1 MSLYGNSSQLYFDF
15 VYSDYMKEHS
25 EFKYLLDLIDMI
37 DWSVVPD
44 FSNKIGRTGYSRRA
58 LLKAIFV
65 QKVKGFTVREL
76 IHFLKS
82 NPSFAKCIG
91 FDPII
96 NYVPSEA
103 TFSSFK
109 KEFGPSYLD
118 KVIVFTVLKGIKEGI
133 FDTGYLVV
141 DSYPIIFNSFFN
153 NKKSHGKFKDYKE
166 YYRSP
171 LEANFGVKPVSNSK
185 PIYDKYGNPKNA
197 MSYLGYKAHTITFL
211 NVPIFTVVSP
221 ASANDKNYA
230 FILLEKVVKY
240 LDLSGFNFL
249 ADAAYDSSD
258 LYDYVHLIAGS
269 IAFIPLRNSSKK
281 RLVGECGKKLIK
293 HSHYLES
300 KRNIYRTK
308 FVCDDPSNCPL
319 GRSNCY
325 SYRNYSKYDFRHFLN
340 RESPFFKEI
349 YKKRTLIESIFSRL
363 ESNNGTTSLKY
374 TNAMQLECNLSNL
387 FLIASALLAHKMGRD
402 DLLSSPKTLMYET
415 AS

>member
-1 MSLYGNSSQLYFDF
+1 M
-15 VYSDYMKEHS
+15 
-25 EFKYLLDLIDMI
+25 
-37 DWSVVPD
+37 
-44 FSNKIGRTGYSRRA
+44 
-58 LLKAIFV
+58 
-65 QKVKGFTVREL
+65 

-109 KEFGPSYLD
+109 KEFDPSYLD
-118 KVIVFTVLKGIKEGI
+118 KVIVFTVIKGIKEGI
-133 FDTGYLVV
+133 
-141 DSYPIIFNSFFN
+141 
-153 NKKSHGKFKDYKE
+153 
-166 YYRSP
+166 
-171 LEANFGVKPVSNSK
+171 
-185 PIYDKYGNPKNA
+185 
-197 MSYLGYKAHTITFL
+197 

-221 ASANDKNYA
+221 ASAYDKNYA
-230 FILLEKVVKY
+230 FVLLEKVVKC

-258 LYDYVHLIAGS
+258 LYDYVHLKTGS
-269 IAFIPLRNSSKK
+269 IAFILLHSSSKK
-281 RLVGECGKKLIK
+281 GLVGECGKKLVK

-319 GRSNCY
+319 GKPNCY
-325 SYRNYSKYDFRHFLN
+325 SYRNYSKYDFRRFLN
-340 RESPFFKEI
+340 RDSSFFKEI

-374 TNAMQLECNLSNL
+374 TNAVQLECNLSNL

>member
-1 MSLYGNSSQLYFDF
+1 
-15 VYSDYMKEHS
+15 
-25 EFKYLLDLIDMI
+25 MI
-37 DWSVVPD
+37 DWFVVPD
-44 FSNKIGRTGYSRRA
+44 FNNKMGRTGYSRRA

-133 FDTGYLVV
+133 FDTSYLVA
-141 DSYPIIFNSFFN
+141 DSYPIVFNSFFN

-197 MSYLGYKAHTITFL
+197 MSYLGYKAHTISFL
-211 NVPIFTVVSP
+211 NVPIFTLVFP
-221 ASANDKNYA
+221 ASAYYKNYA
-230 FILLEKVVKY
+230 LVLLKKVVKY

-249 ADAAYDSSD
+249 ADTAYDSSVEVE
-258 LYDYVHLIAGS
+258 Y
-269 IAFIPLRNSSKK
+269 
-281 RLVGECGKKLIK
+281 
-293 HSHYLES
+293 
-300 KRNIYRTK
+300 
-308 FVCDDPSNCPL
+308 
-319 GRSNCY
+319 
-325 SYRNYSKYDFRHFLN
+325 
-340 RESPFFKEI
+340 
-349 YKKRTLIESIFSRL
+349 
-363 ESNNGTTSLKY
+363 
-374 TNAMQLECNLSNL
+374 NLSNL

>member
-1 MSLYGNSSQLYFDF
+1 
-15 VYSDYMKEHS
+15 
-25 EFKYLLDLIDMI
+25 MI

-44 FSNKIGRTGYSRRA
+44 FNNKIGRTGYSRRV

-65 QKVKGFTVREL
+65 QKVEGFTVREL

-109 KEFGPSYLD
+109 KEFDPSYLD
-118 KVIVFTVLKGIKEGI
+118 KVIVFTVIKGIKEGI
-133 FDTGYLVV
+133 
-141 DSYPIIFNSFFN
+141 
-153 NKKSHGKFKDYKE
+153 
-166 YYRSP
+166 
-171 LEANFGVKPVSNSK
+171 
-185 PIYDKYGNPKNA
+185 
-197 MSYLGYKAHTITFL
+197 

-221 ASANDKNYA
+221 ASAYDKNYA
-230 FILLEKVVKY
+230 FVLLEKVVKC

-258 LYDYVHLIAGS
+258 LYDYVHLKTGS
-269 IAFIPLRNSSKK
+269 IAFILLHSSSKK
-281 RLVGECGKKLIK
+281 GLVGECGKKLVK

-319 GRSNCY
+319 GKPNCY
-325 SYRNYSKYDFRHFLN
+325 SYRNYSKYDFRRFLN
-340 RESPFFKEI
+340 RDSSFFKEI

-374 TNAMQLECNLSNL
+374 TNAVQLECNLSNL